1 MIGTGQMDRIASK
14 TEIAGMPAFDRPT
27 RVCRPLVSLL
37 AALSV
42 SLLAGCALTKRDS
55 ITVGAVPDDY
65 RTNHPI
71 VIAEK
76 EQVIDLPVA
85 AGDRGMTHS
94 HRVALDGFLDSYDR
108 SAAPV
113 LTIVAPVGSGN
124 EVAAA
129 DTASDIRHFLR
140 SRGIS
145 ESRIMM
151 TSYQAPSVD
160 ISAPVRVAYTA
171 MKAQTNKCGRW
182 PDDLTNNVENKHYAN
197 FGCSYQ
203 NNLAAQIADPAD
215 LLGPR
220 KQTAIDAQNRIRAI
234 DVYQGRGISDEFLGN
249 SEVDF

>member
-1 MIGTGQMDRIASK
+1 MGKIAMNKVTEVARAARI
-14 TEIAGMPAFDRPT
+14 TRPAI
-27 RVCRPLVSLL
+27 SIL
-37 AALSV
+37 AALAV
-42 SLLAGCALTKRDS
+42 GLLAGCVKRDS

-85 AGDRGMTHS
+85 AGNRGMTHS

-113 LTIVAPVGSGN
+113 LTITAPLGSGN

-171 MKAQTNKCGRW
+171 MRAQTNKCGRW
-182 PDDLTNNVENKHYAN
+182 PEDILDDSENKHYAD

-203 NNLAAQIADPAD
+203 NNLAAQVADPAD

-220 KQTAIDAQNRIRAI
+220 KQSPIDAENRGVVIG
-234 DVYQGRGISDEFLGN
+234 VYQDGSISDEFRGN
-249 SEVDF
+249 REVDF

>member
-1 MIGTGQMDRIASK
+1 MGKIAMNK
-14 TEIAGMPAFDRPT
+14 VTEVALAERVMRPAI
-27 RVCRPLVSLL
+27 SIL
-37 AALSV
+37 AALAIG
-42 SLLAGCALTKRDS
+42 LLAGCAKRDS

-85 AGDRGMTHS
+85 AGDRGMTRS
-94 HRVALDGFLDSYDR
+94 HRVALDGFLDGYDR

-113 LTIVAPVGSGN
+113 LTITAPAGSAN
-124 EVAAA
+124 EVAASDA
-129 DTASDIRHFLR
+129 ASDIRHFLR

-160 ISAPVRVAYTA
+160 VSAPVRVSFVA
-171 MKAQTNKCGRW
+171 MRAQTNKCGRW
-182 PDDLTNNVENKHYAN
+182 PEDILDDSENKHYAD

-203 NNLAAQIADPAD
+203 NNLAAQVADPAD

-220 KQTAIDAQNRIRAI
+220 KQSPIDAQNRIRAI
-234 DVYQGRGISDEFLGN
+234 EVYQGRAISNEFLGN
-249 SEVDF
+249 SEVNF